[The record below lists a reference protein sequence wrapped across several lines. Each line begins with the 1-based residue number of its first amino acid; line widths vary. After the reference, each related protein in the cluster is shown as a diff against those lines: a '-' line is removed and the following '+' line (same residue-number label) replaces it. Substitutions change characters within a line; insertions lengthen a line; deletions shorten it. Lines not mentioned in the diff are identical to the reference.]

1 MKKYFPA
8 LIILVLSFLLSKPVH
23 PKIGDNAPPIS
34 LFKLETNKYFR
45 SKELLGNKNLV
56 ISFFATWCV
65 PCKKEIPEL
74 IKLSK
79 QFKEDFEFVLID
91 VNEKKEKVKKHV
103 EDNNITL
110 QVILDKY
117 GRVFKS
123 YGRETLP
130 LLVVI
135 DKQGKISYYHT
146 GYQKGDEKKLSKH
159 LKSL

>member
-1 MKKYFPA
+1 M
-8 LIILVLSFLLSKPVH
+8 
-23 PKIGDNAPPIS
+23 
-34 LFKLETNKYFR
+34 
-45 SKELLGNKNLV
+45 
-56 ISFFATWCV
+56 
-65 PCKKEIPEL
+65 

-91 VNEKKEKVKKHV
+91 VNEKKGKVQKHV

-123 YGRETLP
+123 YGETLP